1 MFSGQVGH
9 TVVASSTT
17 ATGTSPATRTGDA
30 GQRGRSGRESGAT
43 SAFAEALDEQQRALG
58 EAEQDSRVAR
68 SRNQRRP
75 SAQPDAINTTADS
88 AVSRRLVDDRP
99 VAEDDKMAEATADKN
114 KQAEPAAVTEAKPD
128 EKPADPSAMPTIET
142 PAVARPEATPVALP
156 AEAVAQVDAPAP
168 AASADAAI
176 DPQAVQALP
185 AQVAAAGVTAPVPVA
200 ARPAEVPAA
209 TGTPAIAPV
218 AAPDAGKQVPATEVA
233 STPTV
238 EPGKPLA
245 EQPAAQPVAVPEA
258 RAEVRAEAKVEAR
271 AETRA
276 EQPAP
281 AQATPTQAVA
291 ADATPAPAPQSSAPP
306 AGPLSF
312 ASEVAQKVAAQ
323 TQAAGSVVPVHA
335 LAVTIAARASTGS
348 TRFDIKLDPPELGRI
363 EVQMTLDREG
373 RVKSKMVVEKQETLE
388 LLQRDQRNLERT
400 LAQAG
405 VETTDGG
412 IEFSLKDQGAD
423 SRQSDGDRQG
433 RTWQAAVEDPDASA
447 TMAVNAATY
456 SRLAAARGGID
467 IRI

>member
-1 MFSGQVGH
+1 MFSDRVRH

-17 ATGTSPATRTGDA
+17 ATSSSQAARAGDA
-30 GQRGRSGRESGAT
+30 TQRNRSSREGGAT

-75 SAQPDAINTTADS
+75 NAQPETISTTADS
-88 AVSRRLVDDRP
+88 AVSRRLADDKP
-99 VAEDDKMAEATADKN
+99 VIDDDKMAEATADKDRPVEPVVTAGAGADA
-114 KQAEPAAVTEAKPD
+114 KPAEPAATSVVEQTVVAQPETAPVAPPTEAVPQ
-128 EKPADPSAMPTIET
+128 ADAPIVPI
-142 PAVARPEATPVALP
+142 V
-156 AEAVAQVDAPAP
+156 AEAAV
-168 AASADAAI
+168 
-176 DPQAVQALP
+176 DPQA
-185 AQVAAAGVTAPVPVA
+185 APVPV
-200 ARPAEVPAA
+200 PVPAA
-209 TGTPAIAPV
+209 AAAAPAPPAVDTPAAEAQAANAPAIAAV
-218 AAPDAGKQVPATEVA
+218 AAPVTDKQAAPAEA
-233 STPTV
+233 APAPIA
-238 EPGKPLA
+238 EPGKVAA
-245 EQPAAQPVAVPEA
+245 EQPAARVQAAP
-258 RAEVRAEAKVEAR
+258 EAKVEAR
-271 AETRA
+271 AEAKVEMRPETRA

-281 AQATPTQAVA
+281 PPAAPAQTAA
-291 ADATPAPAPQSSAPP
+291 ADTAPASAPQLPAPSPV
-306 AGPLSF
+306 GPLSF

-405 VETTDGG
+405 IETSEGG

-423 SRQSDGDRQG
+423 SRQGDRQG
-433 RTWQAAVEDPDASA
+433 RTWQAVVEDPDATA
-447 TMAVNAATY
+447 TLAANAATY